1 MIKLSDVN
9 FSIVQV
15 SEKGAVPMPLLDMV
29 NVSRRLRAR
38 TLLADLISCKDKAKK
53 QIQQAFIPLFFVSLV
68 PCLLLPDSCETLV
81 RHMTNKRLTTVAQ
94 ASGN

>member
-15 SEKGAVPMPLLDMV
+15 SEKEAVPMPLLDMV

-38 TLLADLISCKDKAKK
+38 TLLADLKFAYLVKIRQKNRYNK
-53 QIQQAFIPLFFVSLV
+53 PLSHYSLY
-68 PCLLLPDSCETLV
+68 L
-81 RHMTNKRLTTVAQ
+81 
-94 ASGN
+94 